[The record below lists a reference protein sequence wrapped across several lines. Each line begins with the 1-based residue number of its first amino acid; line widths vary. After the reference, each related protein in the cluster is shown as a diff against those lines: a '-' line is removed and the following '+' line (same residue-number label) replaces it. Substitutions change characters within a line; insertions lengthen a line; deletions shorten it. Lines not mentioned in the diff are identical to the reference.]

1 MTRVLVG
8 VYWRFFLTA
17 FEVNS
22 LRFRVLRV
30 ILAISKGDVSVEVS
44 SLWLS
49 VWRRFCSS
57 GRRRRG
63 WCSRLVAT
71 KGKMEKKFLQGTL
84 LMNRNPENGRN
95 GHRSMND
102 RLRDYRVLDHKEMMS
117 KKIACSEIRNF
128 IQ

>member
-1 MTRVLVG
+1 MIGLAEVL
-8 VYWRFFLTA
+8 FLGQTT
-17 FEVNS
+17 
-22 LRFRVLRV
+22 
-30 ILAISKGDVSVEVS
+30 
-44 SLWLS
+44 
-49 VWRRFCSS
+49 
-57 GRRRRG
+57 
-63 WCSRLVAT
+63 SRLVFSAGGDQR
-71 KGKMEKKFLQGTL
+71 KNGKKFLQGTL